1 MVVRQ
6 LSITYFAISDGIDR
20 QKQGWISDSGMYGKW
35 TRLWR
40 ILDMERL
47 SEIMPVRQID
57 NDYPIKRD
65 SGHFKLTFS
74 DFNSSLTYRFSRHS
88 WPIIPIFDLFSL
100 PIQESKYES
109 FYITFINLA
118 HATEPNTPLRDLQF
132 IFWTDKSQS
141 YFHETVF
148 FQSDFHPDKN
158 ILNLLG
164 SYVFTINEPLIYRI
178 PREIVYYVTN
188 YCTAVGELV
197 SLVL

>member
-1 MVVRQ
+1 
-6 LSITYFAISDGIDR
+6 
-20 QKQGWISDSGMYGKW
+20 
-35 TRLWR
+35 
-40 ILDMERL
+40 MERL

-65 SGHFKLTFS
+65 SGHYKLTFS

-132 IFWTDKSQS
+132 IFGLTNHNLIFMRLSS
-141 YFHETVF
+141 FNLIF
-148 FQSDFHPDKN
+148 
-158 ILNLLG
+158 ILIRI
-164 SYVFTINEPLIYRI
+164 FLI
-178 PREIVYYVTN
+178 
-188 YCTAVGELV
+188 C
-197 SLVL
+197 